1 MYSLNVTNVKSLYIH
16 LKDNDNSSYSLL
28 RRDLP
33 LKKLTLVTAIC
44 ASFSSS
50 IYAQALSASNIASV
64 EKITV
69 VGSATNLS
77 ITAEEIEQYQA
88 NDLADI
94 FRYSPSISVGGS
106 VGVAQKIY
114 IRGVEDSLLNI
125 TVDGAQQT
133 STLFHHIGRVTI
145 DPDLLQKIDVQAGAG
160 EATSGPGAIGGSIRF
175 KTKDAQDLLNQDE
188 QFGGRVKAS
197 YFSNDGTRLSGSV
210 YGKLS
215 DTWGV
220 LGYYSTVEREN
231 MEDGDGNT
239 IYGTA
244 ADQDMMFIKA
254 SGELADNHYLSLS
267 VEKRDEEGEFS
278 ARPNWAVQEGG
289 ALYPSEAQRDT
300 YVANYIFSHN
310 NLLYLEAT
318 AYQTES
324 SFNGGRF
331 AWLADID
338 TYGLDIRNTSMI
350 EEHKFVYGV
359 DYRHDEVSSGPATG
373 SVENAENGSVFG
385 VYVQGYSDITPQL
398 LLSYG
403 VRFDRYKFEQ
413 EILLDAYYGTPITES
428 ASSLDDNEVSFNIGL
443 AYDIND
449 AWTVGLGYGEAAR
462 GKQIGDGF
470 TLDGYLYDGSDI
482 PVVAEDLVPET
493 VANIEASLSYASENL
508 SAKASI
514 FNSSL
519 DNVIFEGYEG
529 NSVYNNIGSLDTK
542 GVEFDLAYRLNS
554 FDLFV
559 GFSSADTELKPR
571 DGLYNVSYDSID
583 INGYEFVGLGNSRG
597 NTWVAGVDYD
607 INTDARVGF
616 SVAKV
621 DSRDINTLH
630 QAVDLGWTDSLYT
643 LNKPS
648 YTTVDL
654 YGQWN
659 VTNAL
664 LLNVAVTNL
673 FNELYIDHSSVGDY
687 SDVFATVVGPYEAG
701 RDIRLSIS
709 YQF

>member
-1 MYSLNVTNVKSLYIH
+1 MS
-16 LKDNDNSSYSLL
+16 
-28 RRDLP
+28 
-33 LKKLTLVTAIC
+33 AIC
-44 ASFSSS
+44 ASFSSP
-50 IYAQALSASNIASV
+50 IYAQELAKNTASV
-64 EKITV
+64 EKISV

-88 NDLADI
+88 SDLADI
-94 FRYSPSISVGGS
+94 FRHSPSVSVGGS

-145 DPDLLQKIDVQAGAG
+145 DPDLLQQIDVQAGAG

-175 KTKDAQDLLNQDE
+175 KTKDAQDLLNQGE

-197 YFSNDGTRLSGSV
+197 YFSNDGTRLSTSV

-220 LGYYSTVEREN
+220 LGYFSTVDREN
-231 MEDGDGNT
+231 MEDGDGDT

-254 SGELADNHYLSLS
+254 SGELADNHHLSIS
-267 VEKRDEEGEFS
+267 IEKRDEEGDFS
-278 ARPNWAVQEGG
+278 GRPNWAVQEGY
-289 ALYPSEAQRDT
+289 ALYPSEAERET

-318 AYQTES
+318 AYKTES

-338 TYGLDIRNTSMI
+338 TYGLDIRNTSI
-350 EEHKFVYGV
+350 IDEHKFVYGV
-359 DYRHDEVSSGPATG
+359 DYRNDEVSSGSAAGAKENSEQG
-373 SVENAENGSVFG
+373 SVLG
-385 VYVQGYSDITPQL
+385 VYAQGYSDITPQL

-403 VRFDRYKFEQ
+403 VRFDSYKFKQ
-413 EILLDAYYGTPITES
+413 DILLDEYYGTAITES
-428 ASSLDDNEVSFNIGL
+428 ASSLDDNELSFNIGL

-449 AWTVGLGYGEAAR
+449 AWTVGLGYAEAAR

-470 TLDGYLYDGSDI
+470 TIDGYLYDGSDI
-482 PVVAEDLVPET
+482 PVADESLVPET
-493 VANIEASLSYASENL
+493 VANIEASITYTNENL

-514 FNSSL
+514 YNSSL
-519 DNVIFEGYEG
+519 DDVIFEGYEG
-529 NSVYNNIGSLDTK
+529 NSVYNNIGTLETK
-542 GVEFDLAYRLNS
+542 GFEFDLAYRLNS
-554 FDLFV
+554 FDFFI
-559 GFSSADTELKPR
+559 GFSATDTELDPR
-571 DGLYNVSYDSID
+571 DGLYSVSYDAID

-607 INTDARVGF
+607 INTDAKVGF
-616 SVAKV
+616 SVTKV
-621 DSRDINTLH
+621 DSLDINTLH

-664 LLNVAVTNL
+664 LFNVAVTNL

-687 SDVFATVVGPYEAG
+687 SEVFGTVVGPYESG

>member
-1 MYSLNVTNVKSLYIH
+1 M
-16 LKDNDNSSYSLL
+16 
-28 RRDLP
+28 
-33 LKKLTLVTAIC
+33 KKLALMSAIC
-44 ASFSSS
+44 ASFSSP
-50 IYAQALSASNIASV
+50 IYAQELAKNTASV
-64 EKITV
+64 EKISV

-88 NDLADI
+88 IDLADI
-94 FRYSPSISVGGS
+94 FRHSPSVSVGGS

-125 TVDGAQQT
+125 TVDGTQQT

-145 DPDLLQKIDVQAGAG
+145 DPDLLQQIDVQAGAG

-175 KTKDAQDLLNQDE
+175 KTKDAQDLLNQGE

-197 YFSNDGTRLSGSV
+197 YFSNDGTRLSTSV

-220 LGYYSTVEREN
+220 LGYFSTVDREN
-231 MEDGDGNT
+231 MENGDGDT

-254 SGELADNHYLSLS
+254 SGELTDNHHLS
-267 VEKRDEEGEFS
+267 VSIEKRDEEGDFS
-278 ARPNWAVQEGG
+278 ARPNWAVQEGD
-289 ALYPSEAQRDT
+289 ALYPSEAERET

-318 AYQTES
+318 AYKTES

-338 TYGLDIRNTSMI
+338 TYGLDIRNTSI
-350 EEHKFVYGV
+350 IDEHKFVYGV
-359 DYRHDEVSSGPATG
+359 DYRNDEVSSGSAAGAKENSEQG
-373 SVENAENGSVFG
+373 SVLG
-385 VYVQGYSDITPQL
+385 VYAQGYSDITPQL

-403 VRFDRYKFEQ
+403 VRFDSYKFKQ
-413 EILLDAYYGTPITES
+413 DILLDEYYGTAITES

-443 AYDIND
+443 AYDINE
-449 AWTVGLGYGEAAR
+449 AWTVGLGYAEAAR

-470 TLDGYLYDGSDI
+470 TIDGYLYDGSDI
-482 PVVAEDLVPET
+482 PVADESLVPET
-493 VANIEASLSYASENL
+493 VANIEASITYTNENL

-514 FNSSL
+514 YNSSL
-519 DNVIFEGYEG
+519 DDVIFEGYEG
-529 NSVYNNIGSLDTK
+529 NSVYNNIGTLETK
-542 GVEFDLAYRLNS
+542 GFEFDLAYRLNS
-554 FDLFV
+554 FDFFI
-559 GFSSADTELKPR
+559 GFSATDTELDPR
-571 DGLYNVSYDSID
+571 DGLYSVSYDAID

-607 INTDARVGF
+607 INTDAKVGF
-616 SVAKV
+616 SVTKV
-621 DSRDINTLH
+621 DSLDIDTLH
-630 QAVDLGWTDSLYT
+630 QAVDLDWTDSLYT

-664 LLNVAVTNL
+664 LFNVAVTNL

-687 SDVFATVVGPYEAG
+687 SEVFDTVVGPYESG